1 MENIEV
7 IKDVLNDIKHT
18 TNQLKGMIDNLEHH
32 LQQATKVEK
41 KLKAYHVKDE
51 YSYYCL
57 MKEFEEQGYTWTSNM
72 EPTHVFHWDIYEN
85 DTVIYCHENKK
96 FTYSNLDG
104 FNASRKDNYDLIEYK
119 KEEPKFYAKIKGW
132 ELIKNDDGDCYWHKD
147 KNPIHGVYPWD
158 RHEASIYT
166 KTEWNKL
173 GINDTNADFEEVAE

>member
-32 LQQATKVEK
+32 LQQAKRVEK
-41 KLKAYHVKDE
+41 QIAYHVKDE
-51 YSYYCL
+51 YSYNCL
-57 MKEFEEQGYTWTSNM
+57 IMELEERGHAKAPHFNGYDSCI
-72 EPTHVFHWDIYEN
+72 PIIYIN
-85 DTVIYCHENKK
+85 SDGK
-96 FTYSNLDG
+96 YSGAMLDSII
-104 FNASRKDNYDLIEYK
+104 ARSHIIVEYH
-119 KEEPKFYAKIKGW
+119 KEEPKLYAKIKGW

-173 GINDTNADFEEVAE
+173 GINDTNADFEEVEE